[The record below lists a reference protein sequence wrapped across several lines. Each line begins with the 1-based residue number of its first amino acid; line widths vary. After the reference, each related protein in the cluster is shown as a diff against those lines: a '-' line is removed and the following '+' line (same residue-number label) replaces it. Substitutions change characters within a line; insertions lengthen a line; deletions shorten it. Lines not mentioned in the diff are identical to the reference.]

1 MNMSMPNRHTHRKA
15 NDGTRAARRGKRTF
29 SLSVEALAYLEGIAK
44 DYKSTSEALDQLI
57 REKKREAEKARVSAG
72 IRAYYDSISDQER
85 AENLAWGELA
95 GSYFLKG

>member
-1 MNMSMPNRHTHRKA
+1 MVHVPLAEASAHSPCRL
-15 NDGTRAARRGKRTF
+15 KRWHIWKVLLKIT
-29 SLSVEALAYLEGIAK
+29 S
-44 DYKSTSEALDQLI
+44 STSEALDQLI